1 MLTFKKTIERDGN
14 RETVFLW
21 TFELKIN
28 AFDIKK
34 PQQILKYSVQ
44 NNAGSIQFNFGHTC
58 KKINSKAQNQ

>member
-34 PQQILKYSVQ
+34 PQQISKYSCQ
-44 NNAGSIQFNFGHTC
+44 GEL
-58 KKINSKAQNQ
+58 INEKRN